1 MSRLKKNFL
10 RKKTEETRKLYVKQR
25 NKCVSLLKKAKKE
38 YYQNLDE
45 KNVIDNKKFWK
56 TVKPLLSDKSVSRE
70 KINLTENEK
79 MLTSESETAE
89 TLNNFFSNIVKKL
102 NIPKFNSN
110 NSVTENIKDPVFKAI
125 LKYKNHPSILAIQ
138 KYSKNKTFHFEEVN
152 SSEVEKKILQLDKTK
167 ASQKTHIPTRIV
179 KENIDIFAN
188 FLCTGINSAIMSFS
202 LPSYLKL
209 ADVTPV
215 HKKGRKDMKENFR
228 PVSILP
234 TLSKIFEK
242 CLFAK
247 CLLYSTQH
255 CLLVMLET
263 WKRSV
268 DKGKVFDAL
277 LTDLSKA
284 FDCLDHELLTAKLN
298 AYGFTLSALRL
309 INDYLSNRKQRTKI
323 ENTYS
328 TWLDIIFGV
337 PQGSI
342 LGPLLFNVFL
352 ADLFFTVN
360 GIDIASYADYNTP
373 YMIANNVDDLIAS
386 LEHASSRLFKWLKS
400 NLFKRNADKC
410 HLLVSTN
417 DRVSMN
423 IDGFTMDK
431 NDTGKL
437 LGVTFD
443 KKIDF

>member
-1 MSRLKKNFL
+1 MENS
-10 RKKTEETRKLYVKQR
+10 KL
-25 NKCVSLLKKAKKE
+25 
-38 YYQNLDE
+38 
-45 KNVIDNKKFWK
+45 
-56 TVKPLLSDKSVSRE
+56 LLSDRSVSRE
-70 KINLTENEK
+70 KINLAENEK
-79 MLTSESETAE
+79 MPTSESATAKI
-89 TLNNFFSNIVKKL
+89 LDNFFSNIVKKL
-102 NIPKFNSN
+102 NTPNFNSN
-110 NSVTENIKDPVFKAI
+110 NSVTKNIKDPVSKAI

-152 SSEVEKKILQLDKTK
+152 ISEVEKKILQLDKTK

-268 DKGKVFDAL
+268 DKGKVFGAL

-284 FDCLDHELLTAKLN
+284 FDCLNHELLQN
-298 AYGFTLSALRL
+298 
-309 INDYLSNRKQRTKI
+309 
-323 ENTYS
+323 
-328 TWLDIIFGV
+328 
-337 PQGSI
+337 
-342 LGPLLFNVFL
+342 
-352 ADLFFTVN
+352 
-360 GIDIASYADYNTP
+360 
-373 YMIANNVDDLIAS
+373 
-386 LEHASSRLFKWLKS
+386 
-400 NLFKRNADKC
+400 
-410 HLLVSTN
+410 
-417 DRVSMN
+417 
-423 IDGFTMDK
+423 
-431 NDTGKL
+431 
-437 LGVTFD
+437 
-443 KKIDF
+443 